1 MPKTITLRLS
11 EENYERFLRFAEADN
26 RPISNAIETLAL
38 RQLEELFFV
47 DPYEMEKILADDGL
61 VKRLR
66 AGHEQAVRQKG
77 RFID

>member
-38 RQLEELFFV
+38 RQLEEFFFI
-47 DPYEMEKILADDGL
+47 DPFEMEKILADGGL
-61 VKRLR
+61 LKRLK
-66 AGHEQAVRQKG
+66 AGHEQAGRQKG